1 MQYSDITVTVVAMV
15 HFQSTNLLRC
25 PLQVGKTRMTK
36 EPVMYNRI
44 DDIHFHASPLEG
56 ELAGLAPINPIALG
70 GAIHTAKPSPQVRL
84 REGKGFL

>member
-1 MQYSDITVTVVAMV
+1 
-15 HFQSTNLLRC
+15 
-25 PLQVGKTRMTK
+25 
-36 EPVMYNRI
+36 MYNRI